1 MTIGKAPRTKL
12 FVDKSRIWNLDE
24 PAAGET
30 SNPNMNI
37 RYMMIGYIWNIY
49 LMNSMFFIA

>member
-1 MTIGKAPRTKL
+1 MTISKAPGTKL